1 MQVAFP
7 KKVYTYVV
15 LKTNLGYFL
24 QKIGWDK
31 SQTSPSIPPGLTPKQ
46 EEEKMELS
54 PKAKPRIRKVRTS
67 RGHLSVEKRTILETW
82 CTSYFFQEQYFS
94 ECSSMASVSKRLCN
108 FSCTYLEKA
117 SYKIL
122 SEMWGVWLENSR
134 RFLNKLQMFHSC
146 RVLLKV
152 A

>member
-1 MQVAFP
+1 MRVFLCCRFCFSGHFEFSFYFLTPRSSGTISNLIGEKIKFLPKLYVLFKYKQLSHMQVAFP

-54 PKAKPRIRKVRTS
+54 PKAKPWIRKVRTS
-67 RGHLSVEKRTILETW
+67 RGHLSVEKRTIPGDLVHLI
-82 CTSYFFQEQYFS
+82 FF
-94 ECSSMASVSKRLCN
+94 
-108 FSCTYLEKA
+108 
-117 SYKIL
+117 
-122 SEMWGVWLENSR
+122 
-134 RFLNKLQMFHSC
+134 
-146 RVLLKV
+146 
-152 A
+152 

>member
-82 CTSYFFQEQYFS
+82 YT
-94 ECSSMASVSKRLCN
+94 
-108 FSCTYLEKA
+108 
-117 SYKIL
+117 
-122 SEMWGVWLENSR
+122 
-134 RFLNKLQMFHSC
+134 
-146 RVLLKV
+146 
-152 A
+152 